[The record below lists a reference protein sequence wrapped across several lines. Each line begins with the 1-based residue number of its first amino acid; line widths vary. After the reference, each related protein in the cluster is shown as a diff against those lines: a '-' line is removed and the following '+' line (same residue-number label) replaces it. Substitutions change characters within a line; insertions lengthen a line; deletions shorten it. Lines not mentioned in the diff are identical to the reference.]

1 MSLAC
6 VAAVIVLVPGLPV
19 AWRAPR
25 LAVIITTLTTSV
37 ALVLFLLGVSQ
48 FAALGRLD
56 DLLVGAAFGE
66 LGLTSLNS
74 LVGLVFGFGTFGLPG
89 SDWAILIG
97 RGLAAALLAAC
108 VVGARLAVPASV
120 RRPALGVGLAVLGV
134 LTVVSYGVTLASS
147 PSLPWLL
154 DAGAVQEIRSHS
166 AIDDVLAGQAPTLV
180 LGDAATTVLLAIC
193 GLSQAVLPGRVTD
206 AKQHCLALALP
217 FLVFGQALTE
227 FFPSVAVDYASTGD
241 LFRLVGIL
249 ILLFGLG
256 SRFVEEAAERATRE
270 ERLRLSRDLHD
281 GLAQRLS
288 LLHLQLGD
296 MQHDASSSPGQ
307 ALRLGALTRQV
318 ESAVLE
324 ARQTIG
330 ALREGTLDW
339 DDFTGG
345 LARFVE
351 EFAGNHN
358 LEARVEFA
366 GVPIRIDAAVQMEIL
381 RIVHEALSNS
391 IRHGQ
396 ARSVLVTCTSTP
408 GGWLDLEVRDDG
420 RGVLA
425 KHGAPAAG
433 GGIGLVSLRE
443 RVGSRGGSMR
453 VEFGSGNGLVQV
465 RLPVHQ

>member
-1 MSLAC
+1 
-6 VAAVIVLVPGLPV
+6 VIVLVPGLPV

-37 ALVLFLLGVSQ
+37 ALALFLLGVSQ

-108 VVGARLAVPASV
+108 VVGARLAVPAHV
-120 RRPALGVGLAVLGV
+120 RRPALAVGLALLGV

-154 DAGAVQEIRSHS
+154 DAGAMQEIRSHS

-193 GLSQAVLPGRVTD
+193 GLSQAVLAGRATD
-206 AKQHCLALALP
+206 GAKQRWLAVALP

-256 SRFVEEAAERATRE
+256 SRFVEEAAERASRE

-345 LARFVE
+345 LTRFVE
-351 EFAGNHN
+351 EFADNHN

-381 RIVHEALSNS
+381 RILHEAFSNS

-396 ARSVLVTCTSTP
+396 ARSVLVTCTSAP
-408 GGWLDLEVRDDG
+408 EGWLDLEVCDDG

-443 RVGSRGGSMR
+443 RVGGRGGSMR